1 MKQSEHLGAN
11 KATESK
17 SNRDSPTGAGR
28 AAAGGAAVGGG
39 LASTLCGAGL
49 AIAGTAV
56 AIPASAVIG
65 VGIAAGAALGGLCWL
80 EGLAVKKAINSR

>member
-1 MKQSEHLGAN
+1 MPRPA
-11 KATESK
+11 
-17 SNRDSPTGAGR
+17 PGR

-39 LASTLCGAGL
+39 LASTLGGAGM

-56 AIPASAVIG
+56 AVPASAVIG

-80 EGLAVKKAINSR
+80 GGLAVKKAFNCR